1 MKKRY
6 LLPLLWLLM
15 ATVALADSSPVAER
29 VSPPSPSADVIL
41 AEPDALQLAVE
52 IWPLVG
58 TARLKV
64 LFWEVYDSQLFT
76 PSGSWQGEAPY
87 QLSLRYLR
95 DIPASKLV
103 EETDKA
109 WRQQGRSHPKQ
120 NEWLQQ
126 LNDIWPDIARGD
138 HLVFGLNAK
147 GQSAFWFNGRPIGGI
162 GDDDFGALFGGIW
175 LDQDSPRPELRN
187 QLIGLN

>member
-1 MKKRY
+1 
-6 LLPLLWLLM
+6 LPPLWLLI
-15 ATVALADSSPVAER
+15 AAVALADSPQAAER
-29 VSPPSPSADVIL
+29 VSAPSPSADVRP
-41 AEPDALQLAVE
+41 AEPDELELAVE

-64 LFWEVYDSQLFT
+64 LLWEVYDSQLFT

-120 NEWLQQ
+120 SEWLQQ

-138 HLVFGLNAK
+138 NLVFGLNVK

-162 GDDDFGALFGGIW
+162 DDGDFGALFGGIW
-175 LDQDSPRPELRN
+175 LDQDSPQPELRD
-187 QLIGLN
+187 QLIGLH

>member
-1 MKKRY
+1 M
-6 LLPLLWLLM
+6 
-15 ATVALADSSPVAER
+15 AER

-76 PSGSWQGEAPY
+76 PSGSWQGKAPY

-126 LNDIWPDIARGD
+126 LSDMWPDIARGD
-138 HLVFGLNAK
+138 HLVFALNAK

-162 GDDDFGALFGGIW
+162 DDDDFGALFGGIW
-175 LDQDSPRPELRN
+175 LDQDSPQPALRN